1 MLKFYKEIT
10 NAKMLKCL
18 IMNCSYE
25 FLTTKY
31 YILCPLKNNTLIKI
45 SVLNLLHYW
54 HLVLDGFVIK
64 FYLLK
69 KKRFFI
75 HSL

>member
-1 MLKFYKEIT
+1 
-10 NAKMLKCL
+10 
-18 IMNCSYE
+18 MNCSYE

-54 HLVLDGFVIK
+54 HLVLGGFVIK

-69 KKRFFI
+69 KKVSSYI
-75 HSL
+75 HYNVSSLPLTEMAELLELHN